1 MTRVS
6 SYLNWTTN
14 PPGYVEKASRYVK
27 SSMGQGR
34 DDEVPEG
41 PAGADSDSG
50 DSLFITQKPV
60 PEALRTGVRT
70 RYSQWAKPLSPRD
83 LHESEESEEN
93 KESSDSNDGESQ
105 SGKVQRSKKNVLP
118 KFSFPFLKEK
128 KPELLPVHNK
138 RLHSYLV
145 GGFFE
150 CVRLLRQGCQT
161 KKDVE
166 SSLPTVD
173 MDGEHIS
180 QLSEDDGEKLD
191 EADIKVVE
199 RKLFVVPSKSR
210 RKKKS
215 SAAED
220 VRQEK
225 ANESFETDVRAEH
238 SLASV
243 ICKMEDKHKE
253 KKIQKRV
260 EDIEQLETVT
270 EPPNADAET
279 RKKKKEKRKKQGIAT
294 TKECEEEEASNR
306 TLDLPPMSPENL
318 EGLENCSEN
327 AVESQE
333 TLESSCVK
341 KKNYK
346 KKRVSC
352 SKEATQGLDISC
364 GNGNEKVDN
373 TQKTKEGLE
382 DQNANLTEKIKK
394 KKKRKEILS
403 SNLSED
409 NSPQSDDLV
418 SVQEK
423 EEKRTSSF
431 RVADAEDNDA
441 QTPVELN
448 DNGVRKKRK
457 LSAAQDSVEINP
469 EQGFEEPN
477 TGVKRKKKETGNETE
492 SVTPAQ
498 TLKSAGDVEFSPT
511 DETVVLKKK
520 KKKKSKV
527 EPCNVI
533 QEDPSAS
540 KDVES
545 VKSSLKDC
553 SSHKRKDKRAPS
565 AETFHSETEMLLS
578 DSIVERKNVRR
589 KLHNPIEDFYDLS
602 A

>member
-1 MTRVS
+1 M
-6 SYLNWTTN
+6 
-14 PPGYVEKASRYVK
+14 
-27 SSMGQGR
+27 
-34 DDEVPEG
+34 
-41 PAGADSDSG
+41 
-50 DSLFITQKPV
+50 
-60 PEALRTGVRT
+60 
-70 RYSQWAKPLSPRD
+70 
-83 LHESEESEEN
+83 
-93 KESSDSNDGESQ
+93 
-105 SGKVQRSKKNVLP
+105 
-118 KFSFPFLKEK
+118 
-128 KPELLPVHNK
+128 
-138 RLHSYLV
+138 
-145 GGFFE
+145 
-150 CVRLLRQGCQT
+150 
-161 KKDVE
+161 
-166 SSLPTVD
+166 
-173 MDGEHIS
+173 
-180 QLSEDDGEKLD
+180 
-191 EADIKVVE
+191 
-199 RKLFVVPSKSR
+199 VPSKSR

-253 KKIQKRV
+253 KKIKKRV

-279 RKKKKEKRKKQGIAT
+279 RKKKKEKRKKQEGIAT

-306 TLDLPPMSPENL
+306 TLDFPPMSPENL

-364 GNGNEKVDN
+364 GNGNKKVEN

-457 LSAAQDSVEINP
+457 LSAVQDSVEINP

-520 KKKKSKV
+520 KKK
-527 EPCNVI
+527 PCNVI

-553 SSHKRKDKRAPS
+553 SSVSHKRKDKRAPS

>member
-1 MTRVS
+1 MTRVN
-6 SYLNWTTN
+6 SYLNWTTT
-14 PPGYVEKASRYVK
+14 PPGYVEKVSRYVK
-27 SSMGQGR
+27 SSMGEGR

-60 PEALRTGVRT
+60 PEAVRTGRVT

-83 LHESEESEEN
+83 LRESEESEEN
-93 KESSDSNDGESQ
+93 KESSDSDDGESQ
-105 SGKVQRSKKNVLP
+105 SGKVQRRKKNVLP
-118 KFSFPFLKEK
+118 KFSFPFLAEK
-128 KPELLPVHNK
+128 KPELL
-138 RLHSYLV
+138 
-145 GGFFE
+145 
-150 CVRLLRQGCQT
+150 LRQGCKT
-161 KKDVE
+161 KKDVQ

-180 QLSEDDGEKLD
+180 PLSEDDGEKVD

-199 RKLFVVPSKSR
+199 RKRFVVPSKSR

-243 ICKMEDKHKE
+243 SCKMEDKRKE
-253 KKIQKRV
+253 KKIKKRG
-260 EDIEQLETVT
+260 EDIEQLGTVT
-270 EPPNADAET
+270 EPPNAEAET
-279 RKKKKEKRKKQGIAT
+279 RKKKREKRKKQEGIVT

-306 TLDLPPMSPENL
+306 TLDLTHMSPENL

-327 AVESQE
+327 AAESQE

-341 KKNYK
+341 KKKYK
-346 KKRVSC
+346 NKRASC
-352 SKEATQGLDISC
+352 SKEATQEVDISYC
-364 GNGNEKVDN
+364 HEGNEKIDN

-382 DQNANLTEKIKK
+382 DQNANLRKKI

-457 LSAAQDSVEINP
+457 LSAAQ
-469 EQGFEEPN
+469 GFEEPN
-477 TGVKRKKKETGNETE
+477 MGVKRKKKETGNETE
-492 SVTPAQ
+492 SVTPAE

-533 QEDPSAS
+533 QEDPSAT
-540 KDVES
+540 K
-545 VKSSLKDC
+545 
-553 SSHKRKDKRAPS
+553 
-565 AETFHSETEMLLS
+565 MLS
-578 DSIVERKNVRR
+578 Q
-589 KLHNPIEDFYDLS
+589 
-602 A
+602 

>member
-6 SYLNWTTN
+6 SYLNWTTT

-27 SSMGQGR
+27 SSMRQGR

-41 PAGADSDSG
+41 PAGADRDSG

-60 PEALRTGVRT
+60 PEAVRTGIRT

-83 LHESEESEEN
+83 FEESDEN
-93 KESSDSNDGESQ
+93 KESSDSDDGESQ
-105 SGKVQRSKKNVLP
+105 SGKVQRRKKNVLP
-118 KFSFPFLKEK
+118 KFSFPFLEEK

-180 QLSEDDGEKLD
+180 PLSEDDGEKVD

-199 RKLFVVPSKSR
+199 RKRFVVPSKSR

-225 ANESFETDVRAEH
+225 VNESFETDVRAEH

-243 ICKMEDKHKE
+243 SCNMEDKRKE
-253 KKIQKRV
+253 KKIKKRG
-260 EDIEQLETVT
+260 EDIEQLGTVT

-279 RKKKKEKRKKQGIAT
+279 RKKKKEKRKKQEGIVT

-306 TLDLPPMSPENL
+306 TLDLPPMSPANL

-327 AVESQE
+327 AAESQE

-341 KKNYK
+341 KKKYR
-346 KKRVSC
+346 KKRASC
-352 SKEATQGLDISC
+352 SKEATQGLDISYC
-364 GNGNEKVDN
+364 HEGNEKVDN

-382 DQNANLTEKIKK
+382 DQNANLTKTIKK
-394 KKKRKEILS
+394 
-403 SNLSED
+403 
-409 NSPQSDDLV
+409 
-418 SVQEK
+418 
-423 EEKRTSSF
+423 KRTSSF

-441 QTPVELN
+441 QTPVVLN

-477 TGVKRKKKETGNETE
+477 TGVKRTKKETRNETE
-492 SVTPAQ
+492 SVTRAQ
-498 TLKSAGDVEFSPT
+498 TLKSAGDVEFS

-520 KKKKSKV
+520 RKKKSKV
-527 EPCNVI
+527 EPSNVI
-533 QEDPSAS
+533 QEYPSAT

-553 SSHKRKDKRAPS
+553 SSVSHKRKDKRAPS
-565 AETFHSETEMLLS
+565 AETLHSKTEMLLS
-578 DSIVERKNVRR
+578 DSIVESKCKTVRR
-589 KLHNPIEDFYDLS
+589 KLHNPIADFYDFS

>member
-1 MTRVS
+1 M
-6 SYLNWTTN
+6 
-14 PPGYVEKASRYVK
+14 
-27 SSMGQGR
+27 
-34 DDEVPEG
+34 
-41 PAGADSDSG
+41 
-50 DSLFITQKPV
+50 
-60 PEALRTGVRT
+60 
-70 RYSQWAKPLSPRD
+70 
-83 LHESEESEEN
+83 
-93 KESSDSNDGESQ
+93 
-105 SGKVQRSKKNVLP
+105 
-118 KFSFPFLKEK
+118 
-128 KPELLPVHNK
+128 
-138 RLHSYLV
+138 
-145 GGFFE
+145 
-150 CVRLLRQGCQT
+150 
-161 KKDVE
+161 
-166 SSLPTVD
+166 
-173 MDGEHIS
+173 
-180 QLSEDDGEKLD
+180 
-191 EADIKVVE
+191 
-199 RKLFVVPSKSR
+199 
-210 RKKKS
+210 
-215 SAAED
+215 
-220 VRQEK
+220 
-225 ANESFETDVRAEH
+225 RAEH

-243 ICKMEDKHKE
+243 ICKMEDKCKE
-253 KKIQKRV
+253 KKIKKRV
-260 EDIEQLETVT
+260 EDIEQLGTVT

-279 RKKKKEKRKKQGIAT
+279 RKKRKEKRKKQEGIAT

-327 AVESQE
+327 AAESQE

-341 KKNYK
+341 KKKYK
-346 KKRVSC
+346 KKQASC

-364 GNGNEKVDN
+364 GNEKVDN

-382 DQNANLTEKIKK
+382 DQNANLTKKIKK

-469 EQGFEEPN
+469 EQGFEEPH

-553 SSHKRKDKRAPS
+553 SSVSHKRKDKRAPS
-565 AETFHSETEMLLS
+565 AETLNSESNISVS
-578 DSIVERKNVRR
+578 DSIVESKKVRR
-589 KLHNPIEDFYDLS
+589 KLLNPIEDFYDLS